1 MLTFLL
7 VTAFADRFGWF
18 GDDANEMSFVPVE
31 VKPLFT
37 AKVEDYDWF
46 RWRPDRP
53 SVPATQSY
61 GWTSEPPSPKV
72 PCSEAPEAHSP
83 EVPSPKV
90 PCSEAPEAHSPEVP
104 YSAET
109 SADPA
114 ANISERS
121 TELIT
126 EDSTELDNS
135 TSETTEV
142 PHVVASVVYV
152 DASKVIVNELTGASP
167 TSSNS
172 TTHLLSIHTSLFA
185 SQLPSGVE
193 RVYVIK
199 PPRGPT
205 VKVFVHHSGSP
216 RLRGTSE
223 MNKSKE

>member
-1 MLTFLL
+1 
-7 VTAFADRFGWF
+7 
-18 GDDANEMSFVPVE
+18 MSFVPVE

-172 TTHLLSIHTSLFA
+172 TSEKTASFAHSALVIHPHVAVRVAAPIRGRESVCDQAAERPHCEGVCASFWFA
-185 SQLPSGVE
+185 
-193 RVYVIK
+193 
-199 PPRGPT
+199 
-205 VKVFVHHSGSP
+205 
-216 RLRGTSE
+216 
-223 MNKSKE
+223 